1 MAVDKG
7 PGSSITPK
15 KEWIM
20 EKCLIVAIG
29 ENNGI
34 GVKGNLPWHISGDL
48 KYFKSVTAGYP
59 VIMGRTTY
67 FSLPFRPLKGRK
79 NIVLNLGGDPIPEA
93 TCVYSFDEAFAEA
106 EPAQKCFVMGG
117 ASVYKAAINFMDVL
131 YITHVHTVVEN
142 ADAFFPEID
151 KNIWKLD
158 SISPVNKDEESGLEY
173 EFAIYK
179 RK

>member
-1 MAVDKG
+1 
-7 PGSSITPK
+7 
-15 KEWIM
+15 M

-34 GVKGNLPWHISGDL
+34 GVKGDLPWHISGDL

-106 EPAQKCFVMGG
+106 EPAEKCFVMGG

-158 SISPVNKDEESGLEY
+158 SISSVNKDEESGLEY
-173 EFAIYK
+173 EFAVY
-179 RK
+179 RRR